1 MENFNAKVNEAS
13 SKYLSRRGYEII
25 QESWK
30 ENDGLLPVDLVARD
44 DDTIVFVRCKGRK
57 AEEGRFFDDDNNLDR
72 GKLEAFA
79 IDWFEKNQDEYADCP
94 FRFDSVSMVVI
105 GADKALLRHHVN
117 ALSVEY
123 DPEEE

>member
-25 QESWK
+25 EEPWK
-30 ENDGLLPVDLVARD
+30 DNDGLLPVDLVVRD
-44 DDTIVFVRCKGRK
+44 DDTVVFVRTKGRK
-57 AEEGRFFDDDNNLDR
+57 AEEGRFFDDDGLDR
-72 GKLEAFA
+72 SKLEAFA
-79 IDWFEKNQDEYADCP
+79 IDWFEKNQDDYADCP
-94 FRFDSVSMVVI
+94 FRFDVVSMVVI